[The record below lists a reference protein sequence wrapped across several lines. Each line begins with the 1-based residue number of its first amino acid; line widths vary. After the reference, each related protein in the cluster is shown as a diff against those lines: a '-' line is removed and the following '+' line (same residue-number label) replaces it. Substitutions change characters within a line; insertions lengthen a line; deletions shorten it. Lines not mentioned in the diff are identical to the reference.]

1 MNTPNVDAG
10 RLERR
15 VRLLS
20 REKRPGING
29 FCPFHHSAEPVHC
42 SALRPFVV
50 GCDDAGGASFE
61 IDGLR
66 KLSPSYGGLA
76 HLTAF
81 AMVVGCADAG
91 GASFASDGLRK
102 LSPSYGGLAHLTA
115 FFGYSAIRRAT
126 KRRCPT
132 YPAYGFSS

>member
-29 FCPFHHSAEPVHC
+29 FCPFHHSAEPVHW

-81 AMVVGCADAG
+81 
-91 GASFASDGLRK
+91 FA
-102 LSPSYGGLAHLTA
+102 
-115 FFGYSAIRRAT
+115 YSAIRRAT